1 MHPLL
6 ADHQP
11 EFENVVAHLREDLL
25 TLRVG
30 RANPIMIEQLLVDA
44 YGTKTPL
51 KQLASITVP
60 SPRTMIVSPWDKS
73 ITKDVEKAIREADI
87 GINPVNEGEQVRLT
101 VPQLTE
107 ESRKELVKSVS
118 AKMERARIAVR
129 QVRDKVKE
137 AIIKQEKA
145 KAITEDVRYDL
156 IEKLDEL
163 IKSLNDD
170 IKEIGAKKEREI
182 IKL

>member
-1 MHPLL
+1 M
-6 ADHQP
+6 
-11 EFENVVAHLREDLL
+11 
-25 TLRVG
+25 
-30 RANPIMIEQLLVDA
+30 
-44 YGTKTPL
+44 
-51 KQLASITVP
+51 
-60 SPRTMIVSPWDKS
+60 
-73 ITKDVEKAIREADI
+73 
-87 GINPVNEGEQVRLT
+87 
-101 VPQLTE
+101 PQLTE